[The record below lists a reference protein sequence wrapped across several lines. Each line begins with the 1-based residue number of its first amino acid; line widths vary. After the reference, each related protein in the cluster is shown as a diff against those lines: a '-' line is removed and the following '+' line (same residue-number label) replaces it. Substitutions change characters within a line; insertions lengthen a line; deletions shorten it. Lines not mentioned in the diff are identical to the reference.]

1 MDIKYKAIR
10 NGIIGI
16 LLILILNFIVLWSLG
31 FPAMAVAQIK
41 KYSPLLVLLIGGFG
55 FQIGLFTYLR
65 HKSAI
70 GCTTTVASGGL
81 STTSMILCCSHYLA
95 AIIPF
100 IGVSALASLSGYTI
114 WFILIGILSNAAG
127 IAIMLYKSRGE
138 KKIKIKPKKEKKIKR
153 RQL

>member
-1 MDIKYKAIR
+1 MDIKYKATR

-16 LLILILNFIVLWSLG
+16 LLIVVLNIIILWSLG

-55 FQIGLFTYLR
+55 FQISLFTYLR

-81 STTSMILCCSHYLA
+81 STTSMILCCSHYLVN
-95 AIIPF
+95 ILPF
-100 IGVSALASLSGYTI
+100 IGVSALASLSGYTV

-127 IAIMLYKSRGE
+127 IAIMLYKSKGE
-138 KKIKIKPKKEKKIKR
+138 KNKIRLKKRKK
-153 RQL
+153 